1 MKNDTVKIC
10 KKDACIT
17 ASGDNADLLVAV
29 VSAVIIG
36 VAAAYVAKL
45 LS

>member
-17 ASGDNADLLVAV
+17 ASGDNADLLVSV
-29 VSAVIIG
+29 VSAVII
-36 VAAAYVAKL
+36 VFAAVTVAKL